1 MRLEREFDAGLGER
15 PLGDLLHD
23 FVEEGKGLL
32 REEVRLA
39 KAEIRHE
46 AKKASKGGAEIGAG
60 GALLYAAVLLLGAT
74 LVLVLDTFLHAWV
87 AAAIV
92 TVLYG
97 AIGYAAVNHG
107 KKELKRTEPSRAVQ
121 QIKEDGRW
129 ARETMHDIKLSR
141 SGHA

>member
-1 MRLEREFDAGLGER
+1 MRLEHDGGLEER

-23 FVEEGKGLL
+23 LVEEGKGLL

-39 KAEIRHE
+39 KAEIRDE
-46 AKKASKGGAEIGAG
+46 AKRASKGGAEIGAG

-74 LVLVLDTFLHAWV
+74 LVLVLATFLPVW
-87 AAAIV
+87 AAALIV
-92 TVLYG
+92 TVLYAG
-97 AIGYAAVNHG
+97 VGYAAVTHG

-141 SGHA
+141 GAHA